1 MKTQDTAQL
10 IEKCTGKK
18 VAPEVARVLEQIIVQ
33 GDKFEQMG
41 RNDGFRKSGSKAE
54 GIGLTLAKRAVL
66 NDIAFSN
73 DLSAYMR
80 ARYIDGYKAGEAERH
95 QKRGQ
100 PREN

>member
-1 MKTQDTAQL
+1 MKTKDTAQL
-10 IEKCTGKK
+10 IEELTGKK
-18 VAPEVARVLEQIIVQ
+18 VAPEVARVLEQIIAQ

-54 GIGLTLAKRAVL
+54 GVGLTLAKRAVL

-80 ARYIDGYKAGEAERH
+80 ARYIEGYEAGKAARYE
-95 QKRGQ
+95 KR
-100 PREN
+100 